1 MNNSPQDKNNFFMAL
16 TQLNLEFT
24 DFNPVT
30 CPQTQTIINTI
41 RDSVILLDKDYKI
54 LMVNQTTLNLLD
66 YSEQELVN
74 RSIFDIL
81 NEKDFHLSL
90 VENSINRIIE
100 TTYLKKNNQ
109 KVPMFLSNQPILS
122 NQQDIMA
129 IICTAKDISEV
140 KKIEQLIKDN
150 EAKLY
155 HEFCNDHLTG
165 LPNRQIF
172 IEELEKSLQ
181 KTHEDTSSSF
191 SVLLIDLD
199 SLEIVNNIY
208 GSLVAD
214 NLLTKISDRLKKY
227 LNSQDTLA
235 RLGGNKFGVIL
246 NHSSNSEGS
255 LEVVKVIEE
264 SFSRPFQ
271 LNDYEVYIS
280 VTMGMTTS
288 KENYQKVED
297 IVRDADAAL
306 NYFPLPKLSIN
317 N

>member
-1 MNNSPQDKNNFFMAL
+1 M
-16 TQLNLEFT
+16 
-24 DFNPVT
+24 
-30 CPQTQTIINTI
+30 
-41 RDSVILLDKDYKI
+41 
-54 LMVNQTTLNLLD
+54 
-66 YSEQELVN
+66 
-74 RSIFDIL
+74 
-81 NEKDFHLSL
+81 
-90 VENSINRIIE
+90 
-100 TTYLKKNNQ
+100 
-109 KVPMFLSNQPILS
+109 
-122 NQQDIMA
+122 
-129 IICTAKDISEV
+129 
-140 KKIEQLIKDN
+140 
-150 EAKLY
+150 
-155 HEFCNDHLTG
+155 
-165 LPNRQIF
+165 
-172 IEELEKSLQ
+172 
-181 KTHEDTSSSF
+181 
-191 SVLLIDLD
+191 
-199 SLEIVNNIY
+199 EIVNNIY